1 MTREEHQARA
11 MLLGLRRYMPKQ
23 GYYMGYEGGRVK
35 RLDAMTLEPVS
46 SFEAEQ
52 RQRAS
57 RTRNEDWYKE
67 ND

>member
-11 MLLGLRRYMPKQ
+11 MLLGLRTYMRQ
-23 GYYMGYEGGRVK
+23 EGYYVGYEGGRVK

-57 RTRNEDWYKE
+57 RTRNGSWYEE